1 MSFADILIIIGGVI
15 AIASVIVKLTP
26 NTTDNKVLEWI
37 IKIFELI
44 SLNTPP
50 VKPKK

>member
-1 MSFADILIIIGGVI
+1 MGLTDILIIVGGVI
-15 AIASVIVKLTP
+15 TIASVIVKLTP

-37 IKIFELI
+37 IKIFEAL

-50 VKPKK
+50 VNKK